1 MSDPSI
7 KRRLTRAKEKAMKD
21 LSRIG
26 YKIVPS
32 DNSTFCI
39 CGVRKNE
46 LRMIRVVVDEITNED
61 VKLIEGIQ
69 TPEVCSREIW
79 CKLEGIR
86 DFVIKEV

>member
-1 MSDPSI
+1 M
-7 KRRLTRAKEKAMKD
+7 
-21 LSRIG
+21 
-26 YKIVPS
+26 
-32 DNSTFCI
+32 
-39 CGVRKNE
+39 
-46 LRMIRVVVDEITNED
+46 VVDEITNED